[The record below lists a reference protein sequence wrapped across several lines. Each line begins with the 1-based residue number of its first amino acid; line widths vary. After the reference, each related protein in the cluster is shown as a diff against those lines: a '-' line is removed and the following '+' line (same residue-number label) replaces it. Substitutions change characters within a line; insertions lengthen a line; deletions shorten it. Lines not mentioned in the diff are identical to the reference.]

1 MKMTDTNNS
10 SSSNSMSI
18 LISHQTAPIYLQ
30 LYHSKARHD
39 EDDCV
44 QILVIHCQIS
54 SNLFFYTTL
63 LSELSS
69 SSHFADI
76 FYQLLVQLNTNSRS
90 KCNRKR
96 LKYLFSSIVH
106 RPNQIYL
113 QVHNQISWFD
123 EWINRRW

>member
-1 MKMTDTNNS
+1 
-10 SSSNSMSI
+10 MSVFI
-18 LISHQTAPIYLQ
+18 NHQTAPIYLQ
-30 LYHSKARHD
+30 LYGSQARHD
-39 EDDCV
+39 EDASV
-44 QILVIHCQIS
+44 QISVIHCQIS

-69 SSHFADI
+69 SSHFANI
-76 FYQLLVQLNTNSRS
+76 FYELLVQLNVKLRS
-90 KCNRKR
+90 KSNRKR

-113 QVHNQISWFD
+113 QVYDQFSRFD